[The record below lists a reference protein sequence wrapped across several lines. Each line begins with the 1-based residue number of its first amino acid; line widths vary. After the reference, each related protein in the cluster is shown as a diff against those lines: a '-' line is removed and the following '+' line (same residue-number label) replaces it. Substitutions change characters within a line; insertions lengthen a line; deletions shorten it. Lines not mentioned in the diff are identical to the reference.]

1 MTTSAAL
8 DAPATPFDGIARV
21 LVVDDEPAIRELL
34 SLALGYEGFDVRTAA
49 DAAAAVAAA
58 REFRP
63 DAVLLDVMLPDG
75 TGLEVLGRM
84 RADAPALP
92 VMFVTARDAAADRV
106 AGLTAGGDD
115 YLSKPFSLEDLL
127 ARLRRLLRRN
137 RVSADDGLLV
147 VGDLV
152 LDEDGHQVTRG
163 GQEVRLS
170 ATEFELL
177 RHLMRN
183 AGRVLSRDE
192 LFDWVWRYGGGS
204 RPSAVEV
211 TVCTLRRR
219 LGADRPPVI
228 RTVPGCG
235 YVLEPGS

>member
-1 MTTSAAL
+1 MRTSAAL
-8 DAPATPFDGIARV
+8 DAPATPLDGSARV
-21 LVVDDEPAIRELL
+21 LVVDDEPAICELL
-34 SLALGYEGFDVRTAA
+34 SLALGYEGFDVHTAA
-49 DAAAAVAAA
+49 DAATALAAA

-75 TGLEVLGRM
+75 TGLEVLRAM

-106 AGLTAGGDD
+106 AGLTACGD
-115 YLSKPFSLEDLL
+115 YLTKPFSREDLL

-137 RVSADDGLLV
+137 RASADDGLLV
-147 VGDLV
+147 VGDLA
-152 LDEDGHQVTRG
+152 LDEDGHHVTRG
-163 GQEVRLS
+163 GQEIRLS

-192 LFDWVWRYGGGS
+192 LFDWVWRYGAGS
-204 RPSAVEV
+204 RPSVVEV

-219 LGADRPPVI
+219 LGADRSPVI
-228 RTVPGCG
+228 RTVRGCG